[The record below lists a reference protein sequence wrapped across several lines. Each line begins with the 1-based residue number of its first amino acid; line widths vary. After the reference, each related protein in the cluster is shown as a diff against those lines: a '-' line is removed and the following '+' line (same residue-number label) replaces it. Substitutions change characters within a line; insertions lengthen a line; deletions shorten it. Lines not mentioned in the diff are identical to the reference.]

1 MEDIVKQGMLY
12 DFYGELLTEHQRSVY
27 GDFVIDN
34 FSISEIAEE
43 YGITRQAASDLV
55 KRISRI
61 LNAYEEKLKL
71 VEKFSKIKRQIEM
84 NPNLSQIEKEELL
97 KEL

>member
-12 DFYGELLTEHQRSVY
+12 DFYGELLTEHQKNVY
-27 GDFVIDN
+27 EDLVMNN

-43 YGITRQAASDLV
+43 YNITRQAASDLV
-55 KRISRI
+55 KRINRL
-61 LNAYEEKLKL
+61 LNGYEDKLKL
-71 VEKFSKIKRQIEM
+71 VERFSKIKKKIEL
-84 NPNLSQIEKEELL
+84 NENLSDDEKAEIL

>member
-12 DFYGELLTEHQRSVY
+12 DFYGELLTEHQRNVY
-27 GDFVIDN
+27 EDLVMNN

-43 YGITRQAASDLV
+43 YNITRQAASDLV
-55 KRISRI
+55 KRINRL
-61 LNAYEEKLKL
+61 LNDYEAKLKL
-71 VEKFSKIKRQIEM
+71 VERFSRIKKKIEINQ
-84 NPNLSQIEKEELL
+84 NLSDDEKAEIL

>member
-61 LNAYEEKLKL
+61 LNGYEEKLKL